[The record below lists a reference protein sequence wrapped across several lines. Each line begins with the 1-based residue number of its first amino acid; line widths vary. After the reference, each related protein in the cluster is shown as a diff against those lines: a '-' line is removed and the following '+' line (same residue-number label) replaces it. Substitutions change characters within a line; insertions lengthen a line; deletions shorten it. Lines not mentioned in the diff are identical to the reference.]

1 MMPNCCAG
9 GSGID
14 PAGYASAMRKFLLVA
29 ALALAVIAPTAARAD
44 SARIVGGAVLGG
56 IADPGESVTFTKQEL
71 LVIGAGALAGAVVL
85 DLLVSTDL
93 SVLAGGIAGGMLA
106 DWWYRNGG
114 EAQLAPRLKATL
126 LRAADAAGSG
136 VLPDRSLAP

>member
-1 MMPNCCAG
+1 MMPNGCAG
-9 GSGID
+9 ISGID
-14 PAGYASAMRKFLLVA
+14 PAGYVSAMRKFLLVA

-44 SARIVGGAVLGG
+44 SARLVRGAVLGG

-93 SVLAGGIAGGMLA
+93 SILAGGIAGGMLS
-106 DWWYRNGG
+106 DWRYRHGG

-126 LRAADAAGSG
+126 LGATDAAGSG
-136 VLPDRSLAP
+136 VFSDRARAP